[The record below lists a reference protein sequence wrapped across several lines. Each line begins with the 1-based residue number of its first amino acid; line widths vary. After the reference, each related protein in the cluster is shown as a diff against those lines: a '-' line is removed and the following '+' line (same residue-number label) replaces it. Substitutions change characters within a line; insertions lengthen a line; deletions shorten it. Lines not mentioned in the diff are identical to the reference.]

1 MRILVDMD
9 DTLCDWMGAS
19 TARITELGYPVSKD
33 PHAYPVSIVLSKDY
47 GLRATTL
54 LYRAMREPGFFI
66 NLQPHKEAVEMV
78 CCLDSLGFDVCI
90 CTMPLPYDKEDWCKE
105 EKRAW
110 VANHLG
116 YKFVDK
122 MIFSSRKYEVA
133 GLYLIDD
140 SPATVHYAETHNP
153 QWKPVLV
160 NHFYNK
166 DLFCERRVSLETMQR
181 DMLEILNRDGILPS
195 DSATLTPS
203 ISELQFTLAQETI
216 A

>member
-19 TARITELGYPVSKD
+19 TTRVTELGYPVSRD
-33 PHAYPVSIVLSKDY
+33 PRAYPVSIVLSEDY

-54 LYRAMREPGFFI
+54 LYRAIREPGFFI
-66 NLQPHKEAVEMV
+66 NLKPHREAVEMV
-78 CCLDSLGFDVCI
+78 RYLDLLGFDVRI
-90 CTMPLPYDKEDWCKE
+90 CTMPLPYDKEDWCKA
-105 EKRAW
+105 EKCAW
-110 VANHLG
+110 VATHLG
-116 YKFVDK
+116 HKFVDK

-140 SPATVHYAETHNP
+140 SPATVHYAEQYNP

-160 NHFYNK
+160 DHLYNR

-181 DMLEILNRDGILPS
+181 DMLEILSRDGVLS
-195 DSATLTPS
+195 QDCATLTPS
-203 ISELQFTLAQETI
+203 ISELQLALAGEL
-216 A
+216 AV

>member
-1 MRILVDMD
+1 MD

-19 TARITELGYPVSKD
+19 TARITELGYPVSRD
-33 PHAYPVSIVLSKDY
+33 PHAYPVSIVLSEDY

-78 CCLDSLGFDVCI
+78 RCLDSLGFDVCI

-140 SPATVHYAETHNP
+140 SPVTVHYAETHNP

-181 DMLEILNRDGILPS
+181 DVLEILNRDGILPS

>member
-19 TARITELGYPVSKD
+19 TARITELGYPVSRD

-78 CCLDSLGFDVCI
+78 RCLDSLGFDVCI

-181 DMLEILNRDGILPS
+181 DVLEILNRDGILPS

>member
-19 TARITELGYPVSKD
+19 TARITELGYPVSRD

-78 CCLDSLGFDVCI
+78 HCLDSLGFDVCI

-140 SPATVHYAETHNP
+140 SPATVHYAETYNP

-160 NHFYNK
+160 NHLYNR

-181 DMLEILNRDGILPS
+181 DMLEILNRDGILSS
-195 DSATLTPS
+195 DSAALTPS
-203 ISELQFTLAQETI
+203 ISELQFTLAQEAI